1 MPSILDIA
9 TIQQLKKADLI
20 AAINHLIVH
29 DFEQLVSLLYRIDVN
44 EAKIKLLLQNNP
56 DTNAAELMADAI
68 IDRLVEKEKT
78 KAAFK
83 QPPPDDEEERW

>member
-44 EAKIKLLLQNNP
+44 ESKIKLLLQNNP

-68 IDRLVEKEKT
+68 IQRLAEKQQA
-78 KAAFK
+78 KA
-83 QPPPDDEEERW
+83 QYQSPPPTDEEERW

>member
-1 MPSILDIA
+1 MKQILDIA
-9 TIQQLKKADLI
+9 TLHQLNRASLVD
-20 AAINHLIVH
+20 AINHLIVH

-68 IDRLVEKEKT
+68 IDRLAEKERSR
-78 KAAFK
+78 AAFK
-83 QPPPDDEEERW
+83 QPPPNDDDERW